1 MYQKWLVRFLTA
13 TGLFLLLVFLCR
25 NSVLQYAF
33 KRVQQKSLEKYQ
45 VALSTSSV
53 KFNGISNVVLQNLTV
68 VPQNADTLLQVR
80 GLSLNLSLID
90 LLTAKI
96 GFNEISIDTAFVT
109 VYNLPQRS
117 NLAFLQNR
125 KRDTTVTAS
134 STTDESFKNTAEG
147 YKSKLL
153 RVFNTAFHASD
164 IHVLYRDS
172 TSVEQLFLPAA
183 DYDLENLSAVLI
195 NRQNND
201 VMQLKAKV
209 LSKNASYNFEIYHQ
223 GKARPYFP
231 FLNKE
236 DGIRCR
242 FSRLW
247 GNLSFENKGSELI
260 VTTAVN
266 TDDFLLGHWRL
277 AKDDVVLAHAGFE
290 GKLKVSQSKV
300 ELDSASSVLINYV
313 KANLFLAFSQKPTP
327 VFTLH
332 ISMPETVSDTFFH
345 SLPQG
350 MFSTLKGISCSGT
363 MQYNLLF
370 SIPTQQPDSLIF
382 VSDLIRKNFSIRHF
396 GSENYARINGPFIYE
411 AFDKDRFMRNINVS
425 PENPSFTALGR
436 ISPLLVK
443 SVLQSEDPSFMQHR
457 GFLTEAFRE
466 SIIKNYKEKR
476 FARGGSTI
484 SMQLV
489 KNVFLN
495 RNKTVS
501 RKAEEALIVY
511 LIENLGLVSKERML
525 EIYLNVIEWGP
536 NVYGIAEASRFY
548 FSKAPGELNLKESI
562 FLAGIIPAPKYF
574 KYQFDIEGNMRS
586 YMNGYFKILSGRMAY
601 KGLISAT
608 DTVGLTADVK
618 LTGPALRMIV
628 PDADS
633 VPLQFPEP
641 LE

>member
-13 TGLFLLLVFLCR
+13 TGLFLLLIFLCR
-25 NSVLQYAF
+25 NSILQFAF
-33 KRVQQKSLEKYQ
+33 KRAQQKSLDRYQ
-45 VALSTSSV
+45 VALNASSV
-53 KFNGISNVVLQNLTV
+53 KFSGMDNVVVQNLTM
-68 VPQNADTLLQVR
+68 VPQNADTLLLVR
-80 GLSLNLSLID
+80 SLSLNLSLLD

-96 GFNEISIDTAFVT
+96 GFNEISVDTAFIN

-117 NLAFLQNR
+117 NIAFLKNR
-125 KRDTTVTAS
+125 KRDTTVTANNMGEENFRS
-134 STTDESFKNTAEG
+134 KAEG

-153 RVFNTAFHASD
+153 RVFNTAFHASG
-164 IHVLYRDS
+164 IHVSYRDS
-172 TSVEQLFLPAA
+172 TSAEQLFLPAA

-209 LSKNASYNFEIYHQ
+209 LSKNASYSFEIYHQ
-223 GKARPYFP
+223 GKASPYFP

-242 FSRLW
+242 FNRLW
-247 GNLSFENKGSELI
+247 GNLNFENTGGEL
-260 VTTAVN
+260 VVSTAIN
-266 TDDFLLGHWRL
+266 ADNFLLGHWRL
-277 AKDDVVLAHAGFE
+277 AKEDVVLKHAAFE
-290 GKLKVSQSKV
+290 GKLKVSESKV
-300 ELDSASSVLINYV
+300 ELDSASSVLINSV
-313 KANLFLAFSQKPTP
+313 KTNLFVAYNKQPQL
-327 VFTLH
+327 VFTLQ
-332 ISMPETVSDTFFH
+332 INMPETVSDTFFR

-350 MFSTLKGISCSGT
+350 MFNTLKGISCSGT
-363 MQYNLLF
+363 LQYNLLF
-370 SIPTQQPDSLIF
+370 SIPAQQPDSLVF
-382 VSDLIRKNFSIRHF
+382 TSALKRKNFSIRHY
-396 GSENYARINGPFIYE
+396 GNENYARINGPFIYE
-411 AFDKDRFMRNINVS
+411 AFDKDRFVRYINVS
-425 PENPSFTALGR
+425 PENPSFTPLGR
-436 ISPLLVK
+436 INSLLVK

-489 KNVFLN
+489 KNVFLS
-495 RNKTVS
+495 RDKTVS

-511 LIENLGLVSKERML
+511 LIENLGLVNKERML

-548 FSKAPGELNLKESI
+548 FNKTPGELSLKESI

-574 KYQFDIEGNMRS
+574 KYQFDKEGNMRS
-586 YMNGYFKILSGRMAY
+586 YMNGYFRILSGRMAY

-608 DTVGLTADVK
+608 DTIGLAADVK
-618 LTGPALRMIV
+618 LTGPALRLIV
-628 PDADS
+628 PLEDS
-633 VPLQFPEP
+633 LQIP
-641 LE
+641 LEEPEE